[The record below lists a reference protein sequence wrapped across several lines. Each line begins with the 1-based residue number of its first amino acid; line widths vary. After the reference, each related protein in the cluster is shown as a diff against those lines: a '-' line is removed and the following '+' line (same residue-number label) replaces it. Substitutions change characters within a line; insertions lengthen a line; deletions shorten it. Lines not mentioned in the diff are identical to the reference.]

1 MEGLEKEIGM
11 NIYVA
16 HLSHEMNEDKLRYAF
31 SAFGQVR
38 SVSVVRNETTGEAE
52 GFVSMPIANEAQTAI
67 SEMNG
72 SDLDGQTIYVEA
84 RAKTNVLHSRERP
97 AEFKTARSAG
107 AGRAGRS
114 RGTRG
119 RGSRGRNGRGRN
131 SRGKRGRR

>member
-1 MEGLEKEIGM
+1 M

-16 HLSHEMNEDKLRYAF
+16 HLSREMNEDKLRYAF

-38 SVSVVRNETTGEAE
+38 SVSIVRDETTGEAE
-52 GFVSMPIANEAQTAI
+52 GFVSMPFANEAQTAI

-72 SDLDGQTIYVEA
+72 RDLDGQTIYVEA

-97 AEFKTARSAG
+97 TDFKAARSVG

-119 RGSRGRNGRGRN
+119 RGSRGRNSRGRN

>member
-1 MEGLEKEIGM
+1 M

-16 HLSHEMNEDKLRYAF
+16 HLSREMDEDKLRYAF

-38 SVSVVRNETTGEAE
+38 SVSIVRNETTGEAE

-72 SDLDGQTIYVEA
+72 SDLDGQTIRVEA
-84 RAKTNVLHSRERP
+84 RAKTNVFHNRERP
-97 AEFKTARSAG
+97 AESKAARSAG
-107 AGRAGRS
+107 AKRGGRKRPA
-114 RGTRG
+114 RG
-119 RGSRGRNGRGRN
+119 RGSRGRNSRGSRGRN